1 MKAAVMVAMA
11 LAGAGQ
17 SWAADLGKGVRE
29 IGAGRAGDPLRAAVQ
44 CGYSGGLHALDV
56 THAVPRTKQRTVAT
70 ASGPMLVS
78 VADRYRMRLAFPGTD
93 PFVQLKLERSLPEQ
107 FEADRTAILA
117 QLTWFTAQPKAPQ
130 LMVLPA
136 RGIEVLGLD
145 EASLSGA
152 GVIGVY
158 MLIVPSSGVV
168 ATAYLLRQA
177 SSRKAYADYPRYV
190 LLRDRFLS
198 ELATC
203 LGGTMPAMPAM
214 PAKSAISAISA
225 SPPARSRS

>member
-1 MKAAVMVAMA
+1 MKAVMAAIA

-17 SWAADLGKGVRE
+17 VWAADAGVAALVT
-29 IGAGRAGDPLRAAVQ
+29 GPVRAADPLRAAVQ

-56 THAVPRTKQRTVAT
+56 THTVPRAKQRTVTT
-70 ASGPMLVS
+70 ASGSMQVS
-78 VADRYRMRLAFPGTD
+78 VADGYRMRLAFPGTD

-130 LMVLPA
+130 LKVLPA

-145 EASLSGA
+145 EAALNGA

-158 MLIVPSSGVV
+158 TLIVPSSGVV
-168 ATAYLLRQA
+168 ATAYLLRQTSA
-177 SSRKAYADYPRYV
+177 RKAYADYPRYV
-190 LLRDRFLS
+190 QLRDRFLS

-203 LGGTMPAMPAM
+203 LGGTM
-214 PAKSAISAISA
+214 SAISAA
-225 SPPARSRS
+225 PPARSRS